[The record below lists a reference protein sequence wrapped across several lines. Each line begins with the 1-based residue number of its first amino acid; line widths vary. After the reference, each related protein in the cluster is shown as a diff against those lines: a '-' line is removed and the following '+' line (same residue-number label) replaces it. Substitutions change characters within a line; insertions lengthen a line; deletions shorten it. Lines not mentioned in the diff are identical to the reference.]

1 MKRILWPM
9 MLAVCLLSALCLS
22 GCGQNK
28 PDGINHTSEILINE
42 EAFPSDLVWFSHL
55 SGPAS
60 GTGILPVPP
69 YRTDATVGADGI
81 CEARVPQTE
90 KKLQDLLGLNDET
103 YARDF
108 GSLSWH
114 EYCKY
119 EDTELICFQVDE
131 NAENNGQPVTHAGKR
146 MIAERCGDAVYI
158 TDITDIVQSSGE
170 LSTSYDGRIGS
181 KYYLEYG
188 YYDLNTHEAKA
199 YTHESELPLAKH
211 ESYVVY
217 DYSRLN
223 SLLKEHEIG
232 SAYFED
238 VYCVGV
244 CQLGNRLYVVM
255 ASRNRYREGTDEN
268 GNFIYEG
275 EDVYLV
281 TLNTETDEILY
292 LQKYHLT
299 DYFGDS
305 YRLFQQSSDGEL
317 LTPMVDEST
326 DTLPVET
333 EAQTPEETTETPTEE
348 ITEPPTEAPTE
359 PVITEAPTEG
369 VTYADETVN
378 QLVNQLRADGY
389 DMEKTEFSDNDINY
403 AYKAVVNARIFR
415 EGEILTVT
423 LSDLVS
429 YGEEVNA
436 KEYYELFTLR
446 VWLMDYEGKVKEP
459 IYLSTE
465 DCLQYTITAGEDV
478 RPGVYYLEIYLADW
492 MLTVC
497 PIVVY

>member
-1 MKRILWPM
+1 MVYCYNSTAEMEDKCMKRILWPM

-60 GTGILPVPP
+60 GTGILPVSP

-119 EDTELICFQVDE
+119 EDTELIYLQVDE

-211 ESYVVY
+211 EAYVVY

-223 SLLKEHEIG
+223 FLLKEHEIG

-238 VYCVGV
+238 VACVGV

-255 ASRNRYREGTDEN
+255 ASRNRFREGTDEN

-317 LTPMVDEST
+317 LTPMVA
-326 DTLPVET
+326 DTV
-333 EAQTPEETTETPTEE
+333 
-348 ITEPPTEAPTE
+348 AP
-359 PVITEAPTEG
+359 
-369 VTYADETVN
+369 
-378 QLVNQLRADGY
+378 
-389 DMEKTEFSDNDINY
+389 
-403 AYKAVVNARIFR
+403 
-415 EGEILTVT
+415 
-423 LSDLVS
+423 
-429 YGEEVNA
+429 
-436 KEYYELFTLR
+436 
-446 VWLMDYEGKVKEP
+446 
-459 IYLSTE
+459 
-465 DCLQYTITAGEDV
+465 
-478 RPGVYYLEIYLADW
+478 
-492 MLTVC
+492 
-497 PIVVY
+497 